1 LLNAARTASFVIEG
15 ESVFSK
21 KLFLEQ
27 LMYTED
33 IIDKETAL
41 ISVIGEAPKVGEI
54 ERFLTQQVK
63 IAIEKYIKKRG
74 MLP

>member
-1 LLNAARTASFVIEG
+1 
-15 ESVFSK
+15 
-21 KLFLEQ
+21 
-27 LMYTED
+27 MYTED

-54 ERFLTQQVK
+54 ERFLTQQAK
-63 IAIEKYIKKRG
+63 ISIEKYIKKRG